1 MTAPFIVAEMSA
13 NHLGS
18 LARAHAIVDAAADA
32 GADAVK
38 LQTWSPDT
46 MCIDTNFVLQHG
58 PWAGRRLVDLYREA
72 FTPWEWH
79 AELFDHARQRG
90 LVPFSAAF
98 DCAAVDFLETLGV
111 DRHKVASFELV
122 DLPLIRHMASK
133 GKPMI
138 LSTGMA
144 TQKEVADAY
153 CIAIASGAPHVT
165 LLTCTSA
172 YPADAA
178 DANLKRM
185 TWGLSTIRDGEKHWT
200 SPGLSDHTMGI
211 GVACAAAALG
221 ATMIEKHLTL
231 SRADGGPDA
240 GFSMEPAEF
249 AQMVVECRRAAAAIG
264 EVRYGPGPNE
274 STELRRSLWV
284 SKDIKAGEPL
294 VLGVNVVTARP
305 ALGAPP
311 SMSLQGKVALL
322 DQKAGTPLN
331 AWSNA

>member
-1 MTAPFIVAEMSA
+1 MTPFIVAEMSA

-18 LARAHAIVDAAADA
+18 LKRAHRIVDAAANA
-32 GADAVK
+32 GADAIK
-38 LQTWSPDT
+38 LQTWTPDT
-46 MCIDTNFVLQHG
+46 MCIDTNFVLPHG

-72 FTPWEWH
+72 YTPWEWH

-90 LVPFSAAF
+90 LEPFSAAF
-98 DCAAVDFLETLGV
+98 DCHAVDFLESLGV
-111 DRHKVASFELV
+111 KRHKVASFELT
-122 DLPLIRHMASK
+122 DLPLIRYMASK

-144 TQKEVADAY
+144 TLDEVVAAVSEVQ
-153 CIAIASGAPHVT
+153 CHSFSAPT
-165 LLTCTSA
+165 ILRCTSA
-172 YPADAA
+172 YPAQPEDAHLA
-178 DANLKRM
+178 SISGP
-185 TWGLSTIRDGEKHWT
+185 W
-200 SPGLSDHTMGI
+200 GLSDHTMGI

-249 AQMVVECRRAAAAIG
+249 AQMVFECRRAAAAVG

-274 STELRRSLWV
+274 STALRRSLWV
-284 SKDIKAGEPL
+284 SQPVEAGEPL

-305 ALGAPP
+305 AHGLPP
-311 SMSLQGKVALL
+311 GTDLTGKRAAQRL
-322 DQKAGTPLN
+322 DRGTPLT
-331 AWSNA
+331 AECLS